1 MIKGIIFDM
10 DGTIVDSIPYHYE
23 AWKKIFNEKKVNDF
37 SKKLDSFK
45 NKGGSTLDFM
55 RSIYG
60 NLYSKKELKKIIEE
74 KEIVFRTICKNK
86 IKPISGFIEFLDF
99 IKSKNIL
106 VGLAS
111 NAIRKNVSMI
121 LNELEIY
128 DHFDS
133 IICGDE
139 VINGK
144 PNPEMFNESIDIFN
158 INKNDCLIFEDSIEG
173 IEGAINS
180 GIKAIGLTSS
190 YSSKILMDAGATETI
205 KNYLNINNKLKK
217 IGLSF

>member
-10 DGTIVDSIPYHYE
+10 DGTIVDSLPYHYE
-23 AWKKIFNEKKVNDF
+23 AWKIFFNENKVENF
-37 SKKLDSFK
+37 SEKL
-45 NKGGSTLDFM
+45 NEYKGGGTLDLM
-55 RSIYG
+55 RTVYG
-60 NLYSKKELKKIIEE
+60 NQYSKKELKKMSEDKE
-74 KEIVFRTICKNK
+74 KIFRKIYKGEIKQILGFKN
-86 IKPISGFIEFLDF
+86 FLDEL
-99 IKSKNIL
+99 KSKDIM

-144 PNPEMFNESIDIFN
+144 PNPEMFNESIDRFN

-173 IEGAINS
+173 VEGAINS
-180 GIKAIGLTSS
+180 GIKAIGVTSS
-190 YSSKILMDAGATETI
+190 YSNKILMDAGATETI
-205 KNYLNINNKLKK
+205 ENYININNKLKK
-217 IGLSF
+217 IGLSC

>member
-1 MIKGIIFDM
+1 
-10 DGTIVDSIPYHYE
+10 
-23 AWKKIFNEKKVNDF
+23 
-37 SKKLDSFK
+37 
-45 NKGGSTLDFM
+45 M

-74 KEIVFRTICKNK
+74 KEIVFRRISKGK
-86 IKPISGFIEFLDF
+86 IKPISGFIEFLNI

-111 NAIRKNVSMI
+111 NAIRKNGSMI
-121 LNELEIY
+121 INELEIY

-144 PNPEMFNESIDIFN
+144 PNPEMFNETIDRFN
-158 INKNDCLIFEDSIEG
+158 IDKSECLIFEDSLEG
-173 IEGAINS
+173 VSAAKNS
-180 GIKAIGLTSS
+180 GIKVIGITSS
-190 YSSKILMDAGATETI
+190 NSNKVLTDAGCNI
-205 KNYLNINNKLKK
+205 SISNYLDFKLADIK
-217 IGLSF
+217 I